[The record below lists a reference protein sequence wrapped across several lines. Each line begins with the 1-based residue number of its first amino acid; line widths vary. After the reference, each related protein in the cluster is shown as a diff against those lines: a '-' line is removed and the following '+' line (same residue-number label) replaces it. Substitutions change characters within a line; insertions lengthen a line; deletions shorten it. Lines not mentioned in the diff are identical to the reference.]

1 MPALKIYMQQLNVQ
15 YYRNR
20 AYQKKKSLAAFLKKL
35 KRKPPK
41 NLLEKV
47 KAADKEVWKEISCIT
62 CANCCKTMT
71 PTWNKNEIKKVAAFV
86 GLDYQSYYDKYIT
99 VDEDNGDLV
108 NKSTP
113 CQHLDLKTNLC
124 KVYEVRPKDCK
135 HFPHFI
141 RKDFTDQTQVYTEN
155 LHRCPATLLL
165 IEKLKKS
172 EKEAQ

>member
-1 MPALKIYMQQLNVQ
+1 MQPINVS

-35 KRKPPK
+35 TKKPPVD
-41 NLLEKV
+41 LLKKV
-47 KAADKEVWKEISCIT
+47 KAADKEVWQEMSCIA

-71 PTWNKNEIKKVAAFV
+71 PTWKKSEIRKVATFV
-86 GLDYQSYYDKYIT
+86 GMDYETYYREYIK

-108 NKSTP
+108 NQTTP
-113 CQHLDLKTNLC
+113 CQHLNLKTNMC
-124 KVYEVRPKDCK
+124 SVYEVRPHDCK

-141 RKDFTDQTQVYTEN
+141 RKDFTDQTSVYTEN

-165 IEKLKKS
+165 IEKL
-172 EKEAQ
+172 EKNIAAK